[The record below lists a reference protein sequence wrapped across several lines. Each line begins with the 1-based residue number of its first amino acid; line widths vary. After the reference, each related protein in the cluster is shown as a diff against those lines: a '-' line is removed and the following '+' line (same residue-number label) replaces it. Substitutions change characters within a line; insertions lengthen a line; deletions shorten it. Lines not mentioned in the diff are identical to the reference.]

1 MSTLVMTKRTTQASP
16 RVKARIAGALYL
28 TGVLSFFTLAVLG
41 SLVVSGDASA
51 TAHNILAHEQLY
63 RLALVADTIQLP
75 CYIAV
80 TALYYYLF
88 KPVNRSVALVAVFL
102 GLAGSA
108 MGAVNDFF
116 ALAPLVILGGA
127 HSATALTAGQAQGL
141 ALAFLNVHAQASNI
155 VLVAFGFH
163 VILLGYLIYRST
175 FLPRFL
181 GVWLAFAGVCY
192 LVNSFANFL
201 APSFAAHL
209 SPYILIPGAVEI
221 VLALWLLVMGVN
233 AERWNEQARA
243 AGERP

>member
-1 MSTLVMTKRTTQASP
+1 LGGLFTVA
-16 RVKARIAGALYL
+16 
-28 TGVLSFFTLAVLG
+28 VLSN
-41 SLVVSGDASA
+41 LVVTGDAAA

-63 RLALVADTIQLP
+63 RLALVADINQLP

-80 TALYYYLF
+80 TALYYHLF
-88 KPVNRSVALVAVFL
+88 KPVNRSIALIAVFL
-102 GLAGSA
+102 GLAGST
-108 MGAVNDFF
+108 MGAMNDFF
-116 ALAPLVILGGA
+116 ALAPLAILGGA
-127 HSATALTAGQAQGL
+127 RSATALTAAQSQRL
-141 ALAFLNVHAQASNI
+141 ALVFLNVQTQASNI
-155 VLVAFGFH
+155 VMVAFGFH
-163 VILLGYLIYRST
+163 VILVGYLIFRST

-181 GVWLAFAGVCY
+181 GIWLALAGVCY

-243 AGERP
+243 AGERL